1 VRSKTTEV
9 PSGAKEG
16 SAVPCGTLKRDWTMN
31 PALKRRVIFLES
43 KFAALC
49 RVTDTVAHFSK

>member
-1 VRSKTTEV
+1 
-9 PSGAKEG
+9 
-16 SAVPCGTLKRDWTMN
+16 MN